1 MLMREL
7 RGSDAPVPDTVPDD
21 LVAIYGQQARDA
33 VRSRRSRWFRI
44 RSRVRAWSAAH
55 DPAFLAGAIFL
66 WVLIVVCLGTAMALA
81 AMGRPGATLDAGAL
95 GAVAGL
101 GSGLTVFALRRH
113 RRTRP
118 RW

>member
-7 RGSDAPVPDTVPDD
+7 RGPDAQVPDTVPDD
-21 LVAIYGQQARDA
+21 LVAIYGQAARDA
-33 VRSRRSRWFRI
+33 VRSRRSRWFRL

-66 WVLIVVCLGTAMALA
+66 WLLIAACLGTAMALA
-81 AMGRPGATLDAGAL
+81 AMGRPGATLDAAIL

-101 GSGLTVFALRRH
+101 GSALPVFALRRH
-113 RRTRP
+113 RRSRTR
-118 RW
+118 W